1 MSAIDKLAGYEAI
14 LTHHAIVTPQV
25 NKFKAAKPLE
35 FYGLIAFPAA
45 AQADLWA
52 ILVERATAAFGGMH
66 QDVQHGIKTNA
77 TSKKPIP
84 GVPGD
89 ALIVRAASQ
98 FAPEVYDA
106 DGSLLSQQN
115 PAHIAAIKSKFFAGT
130 KVRAILTPFHWTH
143 PTGGRGISFNLA
155 GIMLVPSDAQRLA
168 IGGVDTAGAFKQYAQ
183 AGAGN
188 AAATGAAS
196 SPAAA
201 ANFAAG
207 GNPGAVAAGAG
218 TANPFAQAAGGAAA
232 GGANP
237 FL

>member
-25 NKFKAAKPLE
+25 NKLKPGKPAE
-35 FYGLIAFPAA
+35 FYALIALPAT
-45 AQADLWA
+45 AQSDLWQ
-52 ILVERATAAFGGMH
+52 IIVDRATQAFGRADG
-66 QDVQHGIKTNA
+66 VEHGIKTNA

-89 ALIVRAASQ
+89 ALVVRAASQ
-98 FAPEVYDA
+98 YAPEIYDA
-106 DGSLLSQQN
+106 DGSLLNPQN
-115 PAHIAAIKSKFFAGT
+115 PAHLQVIKSKFFAGT
-130 KVRAILTPFHWTH
+130 RVRTILTPFHWTFQ
-143 PTGGRGISFNLA
+143 GRNGVSFNLA

-183 AGAGN
+183 AGAGS
-188 AAATGAAS
+188 AAAMGAAS
-196 SPAAA
+196 SPAA

-207 GNPGAVAAGAG
+207 GNPGAVATGAG